1 MTIQKKTF
9 RREFYLSIGMLA
21 GLIPVIAFPVM
32 AQTSQVTGSPSGTDP
47 NHDRFPQSIP
57 SPNPIPSNQSSPIL
71 TPNPKPVTPNTNLS
85 DTPISVRKI
94 EVLGSTVLSESDIRG
109 LTQKYE
115 GKIVNFSEL
124 QQLADALT
132 NIYFKRGYITSRA
145 ILKAQT
151 VTDGIIQIQIEEGNI
166 ERIELEGL
174 QRVQA
179 SYIRRRLEL
188 GITKPLRVD
197 KLEDQLR
204 LLRIDPLFSSV
215 DASLRLRSQEGLSIL
230 QVRVKE
236 SNAFTA
242 SVNLDNYSPPS
253 VGSERAGLSL
263 GYRNITGNADELTG
277 AYQRSFSGGLNA
289 LDFSYRIP
297 VNPMNGTVQLRVA
310 ANWSRITDNKFAP
323 LDLKGNT
330 NLYEVS
336 YRQPLIRS
344 STEELA
350 LSLGFTYQDGQTFI
364 FNDLPFSFGI
374 GPDGE
379 GKSKTRVLRFGQD
392 YTKRDTNG
400 AWALRSQ
407 FNFGLGIFDATN
419 NADPVPDGHF
429 FSWLGQVQRIQQ
441 LNDSNLL
448 ILQSDLQLTP
458 DSLLPSQQFVIG
470 GGQSTRGFRQNV
482 RSGDNGFRL
491 SAENR
496 ITITRHSNGTPIFQI
511 APFVDVSTVWNKSD
525 NPNLLPRQNFL
536 AGGGIGLIWE
546 PIPNLSMR
554 LDGAVPLVNLDD
566 RGNNVQEKALYFSL
580 NYRL

>member
-9 RREFYLSIGMLA
+9 RREFHLSIGMLA

-32 AQTSQVTGSPSGTDP
+32 AQTSQITGSPSGTDP
-47 NHDRFPQSIP
+47 NRDRFPQSIP

-71 TPNPKPVTPNTNLS
+71 APNPKPVTPNTNLS

-124 QQLADALT
+124 QQLANALT

-204 LLRIDPLFSSV
+204 LLKIDPLFSSV
-215 DASLRLRSQEGLSIL
+215 DASLRLGSQEGLSIL

-263 GYRNITGNADELTG
+263 GYRNLTGNADDLTG

-310 ANWSRITDNKFAP
+310 ANWSKITDDKFAP

-392 YTKRDTNG
+392 YTKRDING

-419 NADPVPDGHF
+419 NADPVPDGRF

-458 DSLLPSQQFVIG
+458 DGLLPSQQFVIG

-536 AGGGIGLIWE
+536 AGSGIGLIWE

>member
-9 RREFYLSIGMLA
+9 RREFHLSIGMLA

-47 NHDRFPQSIP
+47 NRDRFPQSIP

-204 LLRIDPLFSSV
+204 LLRIDPLFSNV
-215 DASLRLRSQEGLSIL
+215 DASLRLGSQEGLSIL

-310 ANWSRITDNKFAP
+310 ANWSRITDDKFAP